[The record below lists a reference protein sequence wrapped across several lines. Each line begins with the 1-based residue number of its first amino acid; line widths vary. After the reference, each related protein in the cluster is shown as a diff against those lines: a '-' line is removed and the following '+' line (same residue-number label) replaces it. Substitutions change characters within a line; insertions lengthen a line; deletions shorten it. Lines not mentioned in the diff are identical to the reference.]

1 MARGQQA
8 SGRTKKSMTPV
19 SRTQQFVRLYELLSR
34 HYQAKPADP
43 NQPVLEHL
51 MFAAVLENARHAVA
65 ERVFQVLKTEFFDW
79 NEVRVSTIRDLSEAG
94 EALPDPAA
102 AAARV
107 KYPLQH
113 IFESTYSFDLEEL
126 RKLPIGQAV
135 ERLQKIDGVSRFMI
149 AYVVQ
154 NALGGHTIPLDAA
167 SLRAL
172 NIFGLAEEREIASG
186 NVSGLERA
194 IPKSKGIEFAWLLH
208 EFAAEFWADHHA
220 PIVEKVFKAF
230 DPESLNRLAAWEQAG
245 APTVTP
251 VAEPA
256 ALAAS
261 TGSPA
266 GGTPQ
271 AAPGEA
277 PPKRRGRP
285 RKALREAAEQPAT
298 ATVPE
303 GETRPSPE
311 TAAPAPTQVRE
322 KPPVAAEIPE
332 PAPIS
337 LAETKSEPAPV
348 SPQPAKR
355 KAKKAA
361 QRQTK
366 RVQTKTRK
374 AGSRSPSSQKSARTG
389 KTKEKAKKQRRTS
402 RG

>member
-1 MARGQQA
+1 MARGQ
-8 SGRTKKSMTPV
+8 STTGRTKKPMTPV
-19 SRTQQFVRLYELLSR
+19 SRTQQFVRLYELLGR

-94 EALPDPAA
+94 ETLPDPAA

-149 AYVVQ
+149 SYVVQ

-172 NIFGLAEEREIASG
+172 NLLGLADEGEIASG

-208 EFAAEFWADHHA
+208 EFAAEFWTDHHA
-220 PIVEKVFKAF
+220 PTVEKIFKTF
-230 DPESLNRLAAWEQAG
+230 DPESLERLAAWEQAG
-245 APTVTP
+245 APAVTP
-251 VAEPA
+251 VPEPA
-256 ALAAS
+256 GVAAS
-261 TGSPA
+261 A
-266 GGTPQ
+266 GAPSAGAQET
-271 AAPGEA
+271 AAGEA
-277 PPKRRGRP
+277 PVKRRGRP
-285 RKALREAAEQPAT
+285 PKAAREAPTPEATTTVADGEAKPPA
-298 ATVPE
+298 
-303 GETRPSPE
+303 E
-311 TAAPAPTQVRE
+311 TAAVTAAPGPETPTVVE
-322 KPPVAAEIPE
+322 EVPE
-332 PAPIS
+332 PAAMAP
-337 LAETKSEPAPV
+337 AETKAEPTPVPAPA
-348 SPQPAKR
+348 PKR
-355 KAKKAA
+355 KAKAV

-366 RVQTKTRK
+366 RAQAKTRK
-374 AGSRSPSSQKSARTG
+374 TATRATSQEKTAKTG
-389 KTKEKAKKQRRTS
+389 KTKEKAKKQRRTR